1 MDLYL
6 VRILEKVDRLVCLR
20 FEIGGRKLYKQI
32 TCDSH
37 TVIHKN
43 PNGWMKT
50 SLLGTLLVRVSSSDK
65 SLIFKLGKQSPE

>member
-1 MDLYL
+1 MHVSEEIIMDLYL

-50 SLLGTLLVRVSSSDK
+50 SLLGTLLVRARQI
-65 SLIFKLGKQSPE
+65 LTNP